1 MLTREQFQP
10 IYEQGADAVYDL
22 IAQLQA
28 TLAAQQEQI
37 VTLTNRVAAL
47 ETRLKTDSHN
57 SSKPPSSDPPTHKPV
72 SLRKPSGRK
81 PGGQAGHPG
90 RTLLLVD
97 TPDAVVLH
105 TPACCAGCG
114 ADLTDTP
121 PSSME
126 RRQVSEIP
134 PLALVV
140 TEHRGERKVCA
151 GCGHTTSAAFPA
163 FVTQTVQYGPRL
175 QALSVYLLS
184 YQLLPVGRAS
194 ELLGDVFGAG
204 LCAATLLHMQHKAAG
219 AVQPACEE
227 IASALRHAPVV
238 HCDES
243 GGRINGTLHWLHVA
257 STSRLTHYGIH
268 KKRGQ
273 AGMNASDILPHLS
286 GIAVHDGWAS
296 YFTYRCRHALCNA
309 HHLRELVAVYEAAPR
324 EQAWAQGMQTLLR
337 EGKQAV
343 EQAQQQG
350 YRSLNAQALTDLTDR
365 YKTLVQEGYAANPPP
380 PPQPHKR
387 GKPRQSKARNLLDRL
402 HTYEE
407 ATLRFLHDF
416 AVPFDNN
423 QAERDVRMLKV
434 QQKISGGFRTI
445 EGAEAFCRVR
455 SYISTLR
462 KQGRQVLTTLQQVFA
477 GNVPSP
483 LPLPE

>member
-1 MLTREQFQP
+1 MNRDDILQLCAANP
-10 IYEQGADAVYDL
+10 VAIADFVL
-22 IAQLQA
+22 QLQA
-28 TLAAQQEQI
+28 TVAAQQEQI
-37 VTLTNRVAAL
+37 TTLINRVVTLEA
-47 ETRLKTDSHN
+47 RLKTDSHN
-57 SSKPPSSDPPTHKPV
+57 SSKPPSSDPPAPKPV
-72 SLRKPSGRK
+72 SLRQKSGRK

-90 RTLLLVD
+90 RTLALVD
-97 TPDAVVLH
+97 TPDVLVTH
-105 TPACCAGCG
+105 TPSCCAGCG
-114 ADLTDTP
+114 ANLADTP
-121 PSSME
+121 PASVE
-126 RRQVSEIP
+126 RRQVADLP

-140 TEHRGERKVCA
+140 TQHRSECKVCA
-151 GCGHTTSAAFPA
+151 DCGHTTSAAFPA
-163 FVTQTVQYGPRL
+163 LVTQPVQYGTRL

-184 YQLLPVGRAS
+184 YQLLPVVRAR
-194 ELLGDVFGAG
+194 ELLGDLFGVSP
-204 LCAATLLHMQHKAAG
+204 CPATLLSLQHKAAQTLEPTC
-219 AVQPACEE
+219 AQ
-227 IASALRHAPVV
+227 IASALQHAPVV

-243 GGRINGTLHWLHVA
+243 GGRVNGTLHWLHVA
-257 STSRLTHYGIH
+257 STPLLTHYGIH

-273 AGMNASDILPHLS
+273 AGMNAQGILPHLS

-296 YFTYRCRHALCNA
+296 YFKYPCRHALCNA
-309 HHLRELVAVYEAAPR
+309 HHLRELVAVYEAAQD
-324 EQAWAQGMQTLLR
+324 EQGWAQGMQTLLR
-337 EGKQAV
+337 DGKRAV
-343 EQAQQQG
+343 EAARQAG
-350 YRSLNAQALTDLTDR
+350 HICLSADVLTDLTKR

-380 PPQPHKR
+380 PPQPHKK

-434 QQKISGGFRTI
+434 QQKISGGFRTQ

-462 KQGRQVLTTLQQVFA
+462 KQGRHVLTTLQHVFA